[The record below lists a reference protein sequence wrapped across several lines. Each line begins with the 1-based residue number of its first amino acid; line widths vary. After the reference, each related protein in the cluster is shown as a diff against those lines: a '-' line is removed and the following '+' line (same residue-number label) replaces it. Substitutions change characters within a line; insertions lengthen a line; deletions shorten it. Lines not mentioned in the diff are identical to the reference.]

1 MQNGYTDIKSAG
13 AEELI
18 AISSDSSFGLRNLL
32 NNNNLGI
39 TYLLLSDEDT
49 LTIGDYNVAEQH
61 GNPNHARPAT
71 YIIDEN
77 GKIAWKDLGARFGHR
92 TSSDQIITALNE
104 LESL

>member
-1 MQNGYTDIKSAG
+1 MQSGYEGIKSAG

-18 AISSDSSFGLRNLL
+18 AISSDTQ
-32 NNNNLGI
+32 LGMRRLHESEAI

-49 LTIGDYNVAEQH
+49 LTISDYNVAEQS
-61 GNPNHARPAT
+61 GNPNHARPAA

-77 GKIAWKDLGARFGHR
+77 GKIAWKDLGARYGHR
-92 TSSDQIITALNE
+92 TSSHQVITALNE